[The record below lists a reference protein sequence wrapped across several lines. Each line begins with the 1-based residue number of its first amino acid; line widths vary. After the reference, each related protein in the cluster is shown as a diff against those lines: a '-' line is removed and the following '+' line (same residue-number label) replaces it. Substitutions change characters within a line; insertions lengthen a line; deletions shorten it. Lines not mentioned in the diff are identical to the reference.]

1 MMEEM
6 LKDIKILDFTTNVAG
21 PTCAAMFADYGADVI
36 KIERPVLGDDN
47 RGFAPALENNESLPS
62 SWSNRGKKS
71 VVLDLT
77 DPRGVEIAK
86 KMIADADVLI
96 ESFKPGVMKK
106 FGLDYDE
113 VVKINPKI
121 VYGSIS
127 AFGQTGPYSKEP
139 GYDIIAQAMSGLM
152 YITGYPDG
160 EPIKSGTTIGDYVGA
175 MNGYA
180 SILTAIYYQRRTG
193 IGQHVDVALV
203 RGLLWMNGGVDRTN
217 VGMFTERSGNHMSVL
232 APYGLFN
239 GSNGQ
244 SVIIGAVNP
253 KLWTALCNCMG
264 HPELADDDRYNTVS
278 KRCAN
283 LKDVIAVIEEWLK
296 SYDDISVPAKML
308 KDAGIPSCKVY
319 DMHDVIA
326 DPHFLGQNWLCQ
338 AELPDDVT
346 SRRTFLTRNVNAEF
360 SKTPGKIKKAPSLG
374 QHNYEVLSK
383 YGLTREEIDKIEA
396 EWTEKFKK

>member
-1 MMEEM
+1 MEEM
-6 LKDIKILDFTTNVAG
+6 LKDIRILDFTTNVAG
-21 PTCAAMFADYGADVI
+21 PTCTAMFADYGAEVI

-71 VVLDLT
+71 IVIDLT
-77 DPRGVEIAK
+77 DPKGVEIVK
-86 KMIADADVLI
+86 RMIPDVDVI
-96 ESFKPGVMKK
+96 VESFKPGVMKK

-113 VVKINPKI
+113 VVKIKPDI

-127 AFGQTGPYSKEP
+127 AFGQKGPYSKEP

-152 YITGYPDG
+152 HMTGYPDG

-203 RGLLWMNGGVDRTN
+203 QGLLWMNGGIDRTN
-217 VGMFTERSGNHMSVL
+217 VGMFSNRSGNHMAVL

-264 HPELADDDRYNTVS
+264 HPELANDERYNTVT

-283 LKDVIAVIEEWLK
+283 LKDVIGYIETWLK
-296 SYDDISVPAKML
+296 SYDDINVPAKML
-308 KDAGIPSCKVY
+308 KEAGIPSCKVY
-319 DMHDVIA
+319 DLHDVIA
-326 DPHFLGQNWLCQ
+326 DPHFKEANWLCE
-338 AELPDDVT
+338 AELPDDVS
-346 SRRTFLTRNVNAEF
+346 SRRTFLTRNVNATF
-360 SKTPGKIKKAPSLG
+360 SKTPGKIKKAPALG
-374 QHNYEVLSK
+374 QHNYEILTK
-383 YGLTREEIDKIEA
+383 YGLSKEDIDKIESDWA
-396 EWTEKFKK
+396 AKVKK